1 MAGEW
6 LEPYIMPLCALLAF
20 TGFIL
25 IYLEMIKP
33 SGGYLGLGIIFLGL
47 GLFGEYRELAN
58 RRLKRQGKYDYSK
71 IRANQKWF

>member
-6 LEPYIMPLCALLAF
+6 LEPYIMPLCALMAF
-20 TGFIL
+20 TGL
-25 IYLEMIKP
+25 VLVYLDLVRP
-33 SGGYLGLGIIFLGL
+33 GAGNTPLGIIFIAI

-58 RRLKRQGKYDYSK
+58 RRLKRLGKYDYSK